1 MFGHETDT
9 GSQNVHSY
17 TYINDPGGVGQK
29 SWAFSQSGSNIGLAI
44 LYHGTDLSAGAV
56 KVENDYTWTQDA
68 AGNNYIGSIVNK
80 LDPGTAYAVST
91 TTSQTIDTHGNVTQ
105 VVKGNYACL
114 SPASHTYNYTYLNS
128 SSYTNQY
135 IFNRLTSATVT
146 DGTNNVTLA
155 SVAYD
160 QNCGFTVCV
169 GTGHSP
175 TPREWD
181 SNYTANAYRGNPTNV
196 STPSG
201 ATTNV
206 YDMYGNVSS
215 TTANGVTTT
224 VSTTSATNYA
234 APSQIT
240 VGSSL
245 TTSLSYSNDFLG
257 LTNETG
263 PNGTS
268 VDIGYDTNAR
278 PTSSTSPFGATTGTS
293 YNDTASPPN
302 TCTMVNG
309 RWTQTNLDG
318 LGLPILTIT
327 GYGSSCGSGTF
338 LSQAETTYGSC
349 GCSPLGKMMSQ
360 AVPHTYGSSPAAT
373 TTYTYDGVGRTLSK
387 ATVGSDTQGT
397 STYVYLGNTVTAYD
411 PAGKWKTFATDG
423 FGNLIQ
429 VTEPNP
435 AGGTLLTSYAYGL
448 LGHLKTV
455 TMPRSTGTQT
465 RSFSY
470 SGNFLMSATNP
481 ENGTVTY
488 TYNGFGK
495 VDKRTDAKGQVTA
508 YTYDPYARL
517 SEVQRYPLG
526 LSGAEDTCQRETY
539 YYDGSTPNGSTYPQ
553 NAVGHLSA
561 VQYMGGHDPSNPSV
575 PCDTTFTE
583 LYNYGTPG
591 APVGK
596 ELLVTRTLQQSGVG
610 WSPYTA
616 TLAATFSYDSEGRIN
631 QETYPTDNSGANA
644 NLSYT
649 FDSMG
654 RLNTMTDNVAMQQL
668 IQGATYGPANELT
681 AITGGS
687 YFGAW
692 AGESRGYNS
701 LKQLTGITSGSV
713 GVSYAY
719 PATGNNGK
727 ISSQTDAVSGE
738 TVAYTYDALNRL
750 ATAATQPS
758 FSTPWGQSFTYD
770 GFGNL
775 TNVAVT
781 QGSAPTFTATY
792 DANNHAGGEDA
803 NGNPGYVPLP
813 AYGTSAPATYD
824 VENRLIGINAG
835 VSSAVMFYSY
845 APGNKRV
852 WRGNWT
858 YSAGDWT
865 RNTDEVTFWGV
876 TGQKLGAYSLTTI
889 SGLPTT
895 PQFYATQVETN
906 YYFGSKL
913 IKNANGWVYTDRLA
927 SVGKFYPYGQERPS
941 ATTNGTE
948 KFTGYLRDAETGN
961 DYAVNRYQSPGT
973 GRFLTPDR
981 GGHPKPTDPGS
992 WNKYAYVEGDPVNFI
1007 DPGGTD
1013 ECEVANVD
1021 DCYCA
1026 IYGNSDP
1033 HCNVFYNPICP
1044 GGVCT
1049 QPGVAGDDGP
1059 IPEEGR
1065 LGSTNPALN
1074 DPAAANP
1081 IATEAWA
1088 LVGYALALQALT
1100 QNPDCSAFI
1109 GIPPVGGPSPATLLS
1124 EIWNGT
1130 TENASITYGYIP
1142 DDNSNGKISWLN
1154 AETGGEGPCQ
1164 VAGGVP
1170 SGGCS
1175 SAIIELNTNAST
1187 PDNYAPTAQAWAVT
1201 LLHELGH
1208 VYEYLYGQN
1217 NTSIQ
1222 FDGPGSPAG
1231 TSEMNTANVLSL
1243 CFP

>member
-1 MFGHETDT
+1 M
-9 GSQNVHSY
+9 
-17 TYINDPGGVGQK
+17 
-29 SWAFSQSGSNIGLAI
+29 
-44 LYHGTDLSAGAV
+44 
-56 KVENDYTWTQDA
+56 
-68 AGNNYIGSIVNK
+68 
-80 LDPGTAYAVST
+80 
-91 TTSQTIDTHGNVTQ
+91 
-105 VVKGNYACL
+105 
-114 SPASHTYNYTYLNS
+114 YLNS

-146 DGTNNVTLA
+146 DGTNNATLA
-155 SVAYD
+155 TIDYD
-160 QNCGFTVCV
+160 WELGCGYGCIPP
-169 GTGHSP
+169 GASP

-181 SNYTANAYRGNPTNV
+181 TAYSSNGWRGNPT
-196 STPSG
+196 SIGTPSG
-201 ATTNV
+201 TTFYV
-206 YDMYGNVSS
+206 YDRYGNVSS
-215 TTANGVTTT
+215 TTANGVTNT
-224 VSTTSATNYA
+224 VSTTDMTNYA

-245 TTSLSYSNDFLG
+245 TTNYGYSSFLSVES
-257 LTNETG
+257 ESG

-268 VDIGYDTNAR
+268 VSIGYDATAR
-278 PTSSTSPFGATTGTS
+278 PASATSPFGAITYMG
-293 YNDTASPPN
+293 YNDVGTPTSPAS
-302 TCTMVNG
+302 TCSTVNG
-309 RWTQTNLDG
+309 RWTQSTLDG
-318 LGLPILTIT
+318 LGLPVLTLT
-327 GYGSSCGSGTF
+327 GTGSTCGSGAV
-338 LSQAETTYGSC
+338 SQAETTYGSC
-349 GCSPLGKMMSQ
+349 GCSPLGKLISQ

-387 ATVGSDTQGT
+387 ATVGSDSQGT

-465 RSFSY
+465 RSFAY
-470 SGNFLMSATNP
+470 SGNLLMSATNP
-481 ENGTVTY
+481 ENGTVSY
-488 TYNGFGK
+488 TYNAYNK
-495 VDKRTDAKGQVTA
+495 VATRTDAKSQVTA
-508 YTYDPYARL
+508 YTYDSYARL
-517 SEVQRYPLG
+517 TEVQRYPLG
-526 LSGAEDTCQRETY
+526 LGYAEDTCQRETY
-539 YYDGSTPNGSTYPQ
+539 YYDGSVPTGFDSGYPH

-561 VQYMGGHDPSNPSV
+561 LQYMGGHDPSNPSV

-610 WSPYTA
+610 WSPYTV
-616 TLAATFSYDSEGRIN
+616 TLAATFSYDNEGRIN
-631 QETYPTDNSGANA
+631 QETYPTDNSGATA

-738 TVAYTYDALNRL
+738 TVTYTYDALNRL

-813 AYGTSAPATYD
+813 AYGTSAPASYD
-824 VENRLIGINAG
+824 VENRLVGINAG
-835 VSSAVMFYSY
+835 VNNAVMFYSY

-858 YSAGDWT
+858 YSGGDWS

-895 PQFYATQVETN
+895 PQFFATQVETN
-906 YYFGSKL
+906 YYFGAKL
-913 IKNANGWVYTDRLA
+913 IKNSNGWVYTDRLA

-948 KFTGYLRDAETGN
+948 KFTGYLRDSESGN

-981 GGHPKPTDPGS
+981 MTGSASDPGS
-992 WNKYAYVEGDPVNFI
+992 WNKYGYTGGDPVNRVDHSGAWWTCPEGDIPCGDNGSDGTITEVCATVAVYGVNYAVAFYGI
-1007 DPGGTD
+1007 SPSEITMDCGGGPTQGPVNGGGGGGAPVSVMPTLSGAFNAQQKTRFD
-1013 ECEVANVD
+1013 DGYDTALLYLENNNATCANFF
-1021 DCYCA
+1021 A
-1026 IYGNSDP
+1026 G
-1033 HCNVFYNPICP
+1033 NPI
-1044 GGVCT
+1044 GGFEAALAAVQDT
-1049 QPGVAGDDGP
+1049 MANTDY
-1059 IPEEGR
+1059 R
-1065 LGSTNPALN
+1065 LISLGANSTGASTNSPTSVFLN
-1074 DPAAANP
+1074 TDGAFFTAAAAPNGMVTVQMP
-1081 IATEAWA
+1081 NAQGVTSNFTFASVSI
-1088 LVGYALALQALT
+1088 L
-1100 QNPDCSAFI
+1100 DAF
-1109 GIPPVGGPSPATLLS
+1109 L
-1124 EIWNGT
+1124 
-1130 TENASITYGYIP
+1130 
-1142 DDNSNGKISWLN
+1142 
-1154 AETGGEGPCQ
+1154 
-1164 VAGGVP
+1164 
-1170 SGGCS
+1170 
-1175 SAIIELNTNAST
+1175 
-1187 PDNYAPTAQAWAVT
+1187 

-1208 VYEYLYGQN
+1208 QMGAYGASNADGSVLADGRTPNANGLMNNGINSAAVLNNCFSQN
-1217 NTSIQ
+1217 A
-1222 FDGPGSPAG
+1222 AG
-1231 TSEMNTANVLSL
+1231 VWQ
-1243 CFP
+1243 